1 MGGVDRCSDE
11 QTGGTVKIGYTSR
24 VAQVARERQSLLF
37 YEPGPS
43 FRLTGRQNGMGHPR
57 SNCCDWLAMSGL
69 LPVIKGRNIIATSR
83 RGASALQKKEASG
96 LLGQLHRC

>member
-69 LPVIKGRNIIATSR
+69 LPVIKGEIS
-83 RGASALQKKEASG
+83 S
-96 LLGQLHRC
+96 LHRGVGPLRCKKKRRVGY